1 MNPFNVLNN
10 EKKSVSNEIIESTKP
25 SDLNQ
30 RLKSLT
36 TAANVVVFMKGNAEA
51 PQCGFS
57 ANTVAILNKLGVSY
71 QTFNI
76 LADEEVR
83 QGLKSFSNWPT
94 YPQIYYKGK
103 LIGGNDVITEMFN
116 NGELK
121 ELFNA

>member
-10 EKKSVSNEIIESTKP
+10 DKKNPSNEIIESNK
-25 SDLNQ
+25 SNDLNE
-30 RLKSLT
+30 RLKALT
-36 TAANVVVFMKGNAEA
+36 TASSVVVFMKGNAEA

-57 ANTVAILNKLGVSY
+57 ANTVAILTKLGVSF

-76 LADEEVR
+76 LADEDVR
-83 QGLKSFSNWPT
+83 QGLKAFSNWPT
-94 YPQIYYKGK
+94 YPQIFFKGK
-103 LIGGNDVITEMFN
+103 LIGGNDVITEMYN